1 MRIVAGAFP
10 LCGAGLTEA
19 YHSRLKGSTR
29 ASGKGGWRRKQSG
42 RRVVQAS
49 WRHEGRHAPG
59 QHDQCVG
66 DSLDERDGAILSF
79 LAADARPQTMRPSA
93 RLVRLEMTVCVPS
106 PGRLSRRRFLDA
118 DVAGAGVR
126 SLRWRSAYP
135 SKVGGAGV
143 HSATPPGCFPCLH
156 LSPLGSSGRCHAALH
171 LTIFFHHARST
182 LPLGVVL
189 R

>member
-1 MRIVAGAFP
+1 MRIVAGALP
-10 LCGAGLTEA
+10 LRGAGLTEA

-49 WRHEGRHAPG
+49 WRHEERHAPG

-93 RLVRLEMTVCVPS
+93 RSARLEMTVCVSS
-106 PGRLSRRRFLDA
+106 PGRPSRRRLLDA
-118 DVAGAGVR
+118 AVVGAGVR

-135 SKVGGAGV
+135 SKTGSAGV
-143 HSATPPGCFPCLH
+143 HAAM
-156 LSPLGSSGRCHAALH
+156 PLGWSSSSHLGPLSSCGKCAAALH
-171 LTIFFHHARST
+171 SAVFFHHARST
-182 LPLGVVL
+182 LPLGAIP